1 MLFSGVGSCCLILL
15 PYSLWRGCFAF
26 SKTTDRMLSTINQM
40 DLEHPLDNVAYDE
53 LLPLLKRIG
62 EQKTQLQEQMR
73 EIRSQRQ
80 EYLTITENM
89 RTD

>member
-1 MLFSGVGSCCLILL
+1 M
-15 PYSLWRGCFAF
+15 
-26 SKTTDRMLSTINQM
+26 
-40 DLEHPLDNVAYDE
+40 DNVAYDE

-80 EYLTITENM
+80 EYLTIRKT
-89 RTD
+89 